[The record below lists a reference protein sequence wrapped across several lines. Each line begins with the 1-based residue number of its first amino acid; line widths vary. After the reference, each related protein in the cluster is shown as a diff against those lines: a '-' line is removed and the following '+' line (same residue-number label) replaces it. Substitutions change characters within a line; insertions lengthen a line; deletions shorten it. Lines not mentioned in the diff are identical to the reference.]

1 MFDIGW
7 SELVVIAVVALIA
20 IGPKELPGVLRM
32 VGQWM
37 GKARK
42 MAAEFQG
49 QFQEAMREAEMADLK
64 KTFDEVKEAA
74 TGFTDGNVMTSLQ
87 KDVGDALR
95 IDDIDKP
102 AVSATDTPAISG
114 TDTPAIEPPVIP
126 TTPEAPIPET
136 FTEADAHVAAME
148 PLAITREVQSQ
159 PAPQDITPA
168 APDILKDAKAS

>member
-1 MFDIGW
+1 
-7 SELVVIAVVALIA
+7 
-20 IGPKELPGVLRM
+20 
-32 VGQWM
+32 
-37 GKARK
+37 

-102 AVSATDTPAISG
+102 AVSATDTPAIPA
-114 TDTPAIEPPVIP
+114 TETPAIEPPVMP
-126 TTPEAPIPET
+126 TTPEISKIETPEISKIETPEISKIETPEPPIPET
-136 FTEADAHVAAME
+136 FTEADAHAAAME

>member
-102 AVSATDTPAISG
+102 AVSATDTPAI
-114 TDTPAIEPPVIP
+114 EPPVIP
-126 TTPEAPIPET
+126 TTPEPPIPET
-136 FTEADAHVAAME
+136 FTEADAHAAAME
-148 PLAITREVQSQ
+148 PLAITREAQPQ